1 MGSIRTEW
9 DDDDHTIM
17 RVTYQPGWTWDDME
31 DNFQIEAEYLDSVTH
46 KVAVIADF
54 RGTRLP
60 PGAVS
65 RLPIIAQS
73 PPYTHPNAGAMV
85 MVSSQ
90 DFMNEVVK
98 IYKRV
103 YGQAAKLVVAED
115 LPTARALIA
124 ARRTSTGT

>member
-1 MGSIRTEW
+1 
-9 DDDDHTIM
+9 
-17 RVTYQPGWTWDDME
+17 
-31 DNFQIEAEYLDSVTH
+31 
-46 KVAVIADF
+46 
-54 RGTRLP
+54 
-60 PGAVS
+60 
-65 RLPIIAQS
+65 
-73 PPYTHPNAGAMV
+73 MV